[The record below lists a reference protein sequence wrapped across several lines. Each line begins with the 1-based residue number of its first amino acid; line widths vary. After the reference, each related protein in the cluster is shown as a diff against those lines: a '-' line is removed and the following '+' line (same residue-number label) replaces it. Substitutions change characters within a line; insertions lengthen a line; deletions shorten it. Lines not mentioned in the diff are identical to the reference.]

1 MTDARDNTASG
12 SEKDQL
18 VSEAYREIAQEK
30 TPEHLDRS
38 ILDTA
43 AKSARPRYSLLI
55 RWTRPAAWAATI
67 MLSVALVLEISQT
80 PELLQPKMD
89 ASAPI
94 GDPEESAERDKRERV
109 IKNAEDLAVQDMDL
123 LQRADEMAQIR
134 EGQNDQPAQLPPR
147 QKERA
152 AAPAAAM
159 STKTTLQ
166 SNISPEDDSS
176 PCGTK
181 ATAEPESWL
190 ACITELEAAGMTD
203 IAREQRALLAE
214 TFPDFNSR

>member
-1 MTDARDNTASG
+1 MTDARDKTAAG
-12 SEKDQL
+12 GDKDQL
-18 VSEAYREIAQEK
+18 VSETYREIAQEK

-55 RWTRPAAWAATI
+55 GWTRPAAWAATI
-67 MLSVALVLEISQT
+67 MLSVALVYEFSQT

-94 GDPEESAERDKRERV
+94 ADPEESAERDKRGRV
-109 IKNAEDLAVQDMDL
+109 IKNAEDLQVQDMDL
-123 LQRADEMAQIR
+123 LQRADEMARIQQ
-134 EGQNDQPAQLPPR
+134 GQDDQPAQLPPR
-147 QKERA
+147 QKEH
-152 AAPAAAM
+152 APAAAM
-159 STKTTLQ
+159 SAKSALQ
-166 SNISPEDDSS
+166 SNDMLEDGTN
-176 PCGTK
+176 PCGAT

-190 ACITELEAAGMTD
+190 ACIMELEAAGLTD

-214 TFPDFNSR
+214 TFPDFDSR